1 MAVGAFVNSFVLM
14 ELSRVVFGIGGESLA
29 VAQNTYASAWFR
41 GKALNMVFGFQLS
54 IARVGAYANFLSVG
68 AMYRSFKEGGDVG
81 TAALGWTFAVSGIST
96 ILSLL
101 AAVIVGILD
110 KRRARIWGQDL
121 QAQEEV
127 YNSGYFGAGEAGYL
141 KLDKRSAPI
150 ILSLIIVY
158 FQIHIK
164 DVRKFPVTF
173 WLVTIICVAFYVTIF
188 PFISQEVVF
197 LQTKFGLSEQDAA
210 FWQGITAYIY
220 MYIYI
225 YIYIHA

>member
-68 AMYRSFKEGGDVG
+68 AMFRSFKEGGDVG

-121 QAQEEV
+121 QGQEEV
-127 YNSGYFGAGEAGYL
+127 YNSGYFGAGVFKVREKKCTHYL
-141 KLDKRSAPI
+141 VFNYRL
-150 ILSLIIVY
+150 LSDS
-158 FQIHIK
+158 H
-164 DVRKFPVTF
+164 
-173 WLVTIICVAFYVTIF
+173 
-188 PFISQEVVF
+188 
-197 LQTKFGLSEQDAA
+197 
-210 FWQGITAYIY
+210 
-220 MYIYI
+220 
-225 YIYIHA
+225 